1 MTDNVKKIL
10 IVGASA
16 KEYALVKKIKNYG
29 CEIFVAPGN
38 SVIGEI
44 AQCIDIRE
52 DNVDELLAFAVQNS
66 VDLTVVSSEI
76 AIKNNIAELFQANEQ
91 LIFAPSAKSAE
102 FALSR

>member
-38 SVIGEI
+38 SVFL
-44 AQCIDIRE
+44 R
-52 DNVDELLAFAVQNS
+52 L
-66 VDLTVVSSEI
+66 
-76 AIKNNIAELFQANEQ
+76 
-91 LIFAPSAKSAE
+91 
-102 FALSR
+102 